1 MTLAEDSSAK
11 SEDAGLSEE
20 PSCEDERG
28 DVADTDAPTAEEEN
42 EGMSVILDAD
52 PVTGIQPDT
61 GDE

>member
-1 MTLAEDSSAK
+1 
-11 SEDAGLSEE
+11 LSEE

-52 PVTGIQPDT
+52 PVTGIQPDA